1 MYLSIN
7 VLLFCT
13 LLTSSL
19 LHSKDI
25 KIRRRR
31 FASVLSLL
39 DEWVV
44 GGNKEYATPEPQKKS
59 ILTAE
64 RAPYDHSDN
73 FQYLGRPKG
82 FLAKFLHWDEN
93 YESMGP
99 TLTRMVGLAK
109 DLLEHTDVI
118 QSIVSQELGAERK
131 TYDRENN
138 SEVQGDL

>member
-7 VLLFCT
+7 IILFST
-13 LLTSSL
+13 LLTSSF
-19 LHSKDI
+19 LHSKEI

-39 DEWVV
+39 DEWVA
-44 GGNKEYATPEPQKKS
+44 GSNEEYAAPEAHVKS
-59 ILTAE
+59 ILAAE
-64 RAPYDHSDN
+64 KAPYERSDN

-82 FLAKFLHWDEN
+82 FLAQFLHWDEN
-93 YESMGP
+93 YEAMGP

-118 QSIVSQELGAERK
+118 QSIVSQELGAKRK
-131 TYDRENN
+131 TYDREN
-138 SEVQGDL
+138 SEVQELL

>member
-7 VLLFCT
+7 VLLFST
-13 LLTSSL
+13 LLTASFIL
-19 LHSKDI
+19 SKDI

-31 FASVLSLL
+31 FARVLSLL
-39 DEWVV
+39 EDWV
-44 GGNKEYATPEPQKKS
+44 GGDSEEYAAPEPHINN
-59 ILTAE
+59 ILAAQG
-64 RAPYDHSDN
+64 APYERSDN

-82 FLAKFLHWDEN
+82 FLAQFLHWDEN
-93 YESMGP
+93 YEAMGP

-118 QSIVSQELGAERK
+118 QSIVSKELGAKRK
-131 TYDRENN
+131 TYGGEI

>member
-7 VLLFCT
+7 VLLFST
-13 LLTSSL
+13 LLTSSF
-19 LHSKDI
+19 LHSKDV

-31 FASVLSLL
+31 FARVLSLL
-39 DEWVV
+39 EEWV
-44 GGNKEYATPEPQKKS
+44 GGNEEDYAAPEPHVKN
-59 ILTAE
+59 LRTAQGSPYE
-64 RAPYDHSDN
+64 RADN

-82 FLAKFLHWDEN
+82 FLAQFLHWDEN
-93 YESMGP
+93 YEAMGP

-118 QSIVSQELGAERK
+118 QSIVSQELGAKRK
-131 TYDRENN
+131 TYDREN

>member
-7 VLLFCT
+7 VILFST
-13 LLTSSL
+13 LLTSSF

-31 FASVLSLL
+31 FASVLNLL

-44 GGNKEYATPEPQKKS
+44 GGTEQYAAPEPHRKN
-59 ILTAE
+59 ILAAE
-64 RAPYDHSDN
+64 RAPYDRSDK

-82 FLAKFLHWDEN
+82 FLAQFLHWDEN

>member
-1 MYLSIN
+1 MYLSFN
-7 VLLFCT
+7 VLLFST
-13 LLTSSL
+13 LLTSSF

-31 FASVLSLL
+31 FARVLNLL
-39 DEWVV
+39 EEWV
-44 GGNKEYATPEPQKKS
+44 GGGSKEEYAAPEPHIKN
-59 ILTAE
+59 ILTAQGTPYE
-64 RAPYDHSDN
+64 RADT

-82 FLAKFLHWDEN
+82 FLAQFLHWDEN
-93 YESMGP
+93 YEAMGP

-138 SEVQGDL
+138 SEV

>member
-7 VLLFCT
+7 VLLFST
-13 LLTSSL
+13 LLVSSF

-31 FASVLSLL
+31 FASVLNLL
-39 DEWVV
+39 DEWV
-44 GGNKEYATPEPQKKS
+44 GGGTELYAAPEPHRKN
-59 ILTAE
+59 ILAAE
-64 RAPYDHSDN
+64 RAPYDRSDN

-82 FLAKFLHWDEN
+82 FLAQFLHWDEN

-118 QSIVSQELGAERK
+118 QSIVSQELGAKRK
-131 TYDRENN
+131 TYDREN